1 MLIKVIY
8 PLVMKKLKK
17 TLSEVFNHKTYIY
30 WRKEPENNT
39 SELLEFP

>member
-17 TLSEVFNHKTYIY
+17 TLSEVFNHKPIYIEEKNLKIIQVSY
-30 WRKEPENNT
+30 
-39 SELLEFP
+39 